1 MATNYIDLIESGL
14 LDGTDQ
20 RDAGLLGLFSL
31 GQQIGAASAPRFS
44 PTSPPVDLSKAMG
57 VYQSHMNNALKRGA
71 LARKLQKDKKLR
83 ELFETAP
90 VDEDR
95 AQAMAQTIYEP
106 TYRSNLA
113 RLESTFG
120 TDENLYA
127 HDPLSAEDAD
137 QSLNATSAAPPIG
150 VGGIG
155 GSARDA
161 AFDAVTAAL
170 PAARKMTT
178 IPKALRGF
186 PTNTA
191 NFISAIGQVDPELG
205 AKTLAS
211 AYEAR
216 AGHNAPTAI
225 RNYEFFKTLPPED
238 QKTFLNVKRAAQLIN
253 LNDRVVRT
261 SGVGPQ
267 TVYKKGIP
275 PEHKPETKS
284 RQEEAK
290 VTGAAQGKAGAMLI
304 SGSAEYIKE
313 DKRLR
318 HLKDS
323 WRGYEELK
331 IRRDEQVKKAIAI
344 IDKHGR
350 WAAGFGT
357 VFKNIPESAALEL
370 EQALDAVR
378 ANIGFDELKAM
389 KRASPTGGA
398 LGQVTVRE
406 IEFLQATL
414 GSLVQTQ
421 SAETLRA
428 NLNKILER
436 STKTANEM
444 QSGFKQDLNSS
455 LLYRHRQ
462 SSASGAVGAA
472 NVWQRRALSNP
483 RQISP
488 PSRIDR
494 TSRRL
499 QPLPDNLKLQEDPLG
514 LR

>member
-44 PTSPPVDLSKAMG
+44 PTPPPVDLSKAMG

-71 LARKLQKDKKLR
+71 LARKLQKEKKWR

-106 TYRSNLA
+106 TYRANLA
-113 RLESTFG
+113 RLENTVG

-137 QSLNATSAAPPIG
+137 QSLG

-161 AFDAVTAAL
+161 AFDARAAAL

-186 PTNTA
+186 PTSTA
-191 NFISAIGQVDPELG
+191 NFLSAIGQVDPELG

-211 AYEAR
+211 AYKAR
-216 AGHNAPTAI
+216 AGHTAPSAI
-225 RNYEFFKTLPPED
+225 RNYEFFKTLSPED
-238 QKTFLNVKRAAQLIN
+238 QKIFLNVKRAAQLIN
-253 LNDRVVRT
+253 LGDRVVRA
-261 SGVGPQ
+261 SGEGTQ
-267 TVYKKGIP
+267 TVYKKGIS
-275 PEHKPETKS
+275 PEHKPETK
-284 RQEEAK
+284 RKQEKAK
-290 VTGAAQGKAGAMLI
+290 VTGAAQGKAEAMLI
-304 SGSAEYIKE
+304 PGSTEYIKE

-323 WRGYEELK
+323 WRGYEQLK

-357 VFKNIPESAALEL
+357 ALKTIPESAALEL

-414 GSLVQTQ
+414 DSLVQTLPPK
-421 SAETLRA
+421 TLRA

-444 QSGFKQDLNSS
+444 QSGFKKDLERSP
-455 LLYRHRQ
+455 LYRQRRESITPQHL
-462 SSASGAVGAA
+462 SKSLSNAVGNA
-472 NVWQRRALSNP
+472 Q
-483 RQISP
+483 SP
-488 PSRIDR
+488 PGHTVPKSV
-494 TSRRL
+494 S
-499 QPLPDNLKLQEDPLG
+499 DPLG
-514 LR
+514 LRP